1 MIKVFSGADTDPTQ
15 SVFRQTEQMF
25 IDNQKKHQVHISLS
39 LILRNYIDP
48 LLQEELLKQSLEY
61 GPLGVKLWF
70 TGDSKEAEVGGSCG
84 SSGGQEPNRA
94 PPDTTF
100 QVNNDN
106 I

>member
-1 MIKVFSGADTDPTQ
+1 
-15 SVFRQTEQMF
+15 MF
-25 IDNQKKHQVHISLS
+25 WLIFNITLNIFKAIFCLKCLISIHYHSILGINIDS
-39 LILRNYIDP
+39 

-94 PPDTTF
+94 PPDSTF
-100 QVNNDN
+100 QVNIDN